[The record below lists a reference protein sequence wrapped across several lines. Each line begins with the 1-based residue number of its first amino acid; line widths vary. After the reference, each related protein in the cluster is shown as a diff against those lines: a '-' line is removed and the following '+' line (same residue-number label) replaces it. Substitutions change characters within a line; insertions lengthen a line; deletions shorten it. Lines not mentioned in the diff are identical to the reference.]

1 MYNELEVI
9 KNNIMANN
17 LATFLLRAR
26 TRRRLTQQQLAN
38 IAQVNLES
46 IGTVE
51 RGTRDTWTPRIATSI
66 GLALHE
72 VEELTP
78 AEMADFFRFAEVPS
92 DMFQRRPQLSERER
106 EYRVLKPT
114 IDRIVDKIGV
124 SNLLAFLA
132 ATEAL
137 ALSSGERAE
146 DEPTLRHVSQP
157 RARPDL
163 GGVEQVITEYARVK
177 QQPDAKAKLKK
188 GG

>member
-1 MYNELEVI
+1 MHNELEVI
-9 KNNIMANN
+9 KNNIMANS
-17 LATFLLRAR
+17 LAAFLVRAR

-38 IAQVNLES
+38 IAQVNIES

-78 AEMADFFRFAEVPS
+78 SEMADFLRFADVPA

-114 IDRIVDKIGV
+114 IDRIIDKIGV

-137 ALSSGERAE
+137 ALSSGERDE
-146 DEPTLRHVSQP
+146 EEPTLRHVSQP

-163 GGVEQVITEYARVK
+163 GGVETVITEYSRAK
-177 QQPDAKAKLKK
+177 PQPAAKSRLKK